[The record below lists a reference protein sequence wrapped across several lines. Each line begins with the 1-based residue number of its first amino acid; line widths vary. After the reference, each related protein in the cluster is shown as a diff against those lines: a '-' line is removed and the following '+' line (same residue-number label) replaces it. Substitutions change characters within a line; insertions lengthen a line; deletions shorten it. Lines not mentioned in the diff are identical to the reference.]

1 MQKIIHLAVTLYVIA
16 PEGADNVGLYVVTD
30 EVAPIVIFV
39 GYGEVEVQVADVDGL
54 KGGQNAQLFGQML
67 EQIRENY

>member
-1 MQKIIHLAVTLYVIA
+1 M
-16 PEGADNVGLYVVTD
+16 
-30 EVAPIVIFV
+30 APIVTFV

-54 KGGQNAQLFGQML
+54 EGGLNAQLFGQML